1 MGTIEPHM
9 FLIFIFCVCNCHGNS
24 SILIRFLQDF
34 NFQHLDSMNIDSI
47 EVELPDQS
55 SDETWALFTEKFQ
68 NFQKPTSFQVQDN
81 CSIPALK
88 VIPINS
94 IITLNNTECQIKGQF
109 IRDTCQSYL
118 IYSFE
123 NTHLDES
130 FISKLKCN
138 LIYQPIVHILMKTEH
153 LVYDLHEIQVSS
165 NRYINLASWNIKE
178 NIMRYVKSEIENMVS
193 LFS

>member
-1 MGTIEPHM
+1 MELP
-9 FLIFIFCVCNCHGNS
+9 IFSILIFCVCNCHGS
-24 SILIRFLQDF
+24 LLILFKFLQDF
-34 NFQHLDSMNIDSI
+34 DFQHLDSMNIDSVEI
-47 EVELPDQS
+47 ELTDQP
-55 SDETWALFTEKFQ
+55 SDETWGFLAEEFEK
-68 NFQKPTSFQVQDN
+68 FQKPTYFQKLDN

-88 VIPINS
+88 IISMDS
-94 IITLNNTECQIKGQF
+94 ILALNNTECQIKGQF

-153 LVYDLHEIQVSS
+153 LVYDLHEIQVIS

-178 NIMRYVKSEIENMVS
+178 NIMRYVKSEIKNMVS